1 MATPARLVMRNWE
14 GSIEFYPRVVTEP
27 DTVDELVAIMKDPE
41 KYPSPVR
48 AVGSRHS
55 TTRCGVADNGTVI
68 DMTKFNQIIEVGTNY
83 VTTEAGALY
92 IDVAKELESRNLQF
106 FVNLELGNLSMG
118 SAACGG
124 TKDASMPGEFGQVC
138 SYAIA
143 IKLVTPSG
151 DLQEVT
157 ESDPDLLQVMRSSY
171 GLLGIIYEVTFRIK
185 PLQSMSVSHATYSL
199 DEFEKQLPSLIAR
212 QESMMLY
219 LNPFLNKVT
228 VEFRKYHSERL
239 SSNHR
244 AWKLRNLAWK
254 TVAPGFAYWMTT
266 LVPFKPLRY
275 LILENFN
282 RCVQL
287 ALIYLVSSSN
297 TVPTDQIIRYP
308 HKSGRSKYTFSIW
321 AFSEE
326 SPPTQKTL
334 KSPDCSCT

>member
-1 MATPARLVMRNWE
+1 
-14 GSIEFYPRVVTEP
+14 
-27 DTVDELVAIMKDPE
+27 
-41 KYPSPVR
+41 
-48 AVGSRHS
+48 
-55 TTRCGVADNGTVI
+55 
-68 DMTKFNQIIEVGTNY
+68 
-83 VTTEAGALY
+83 
-92 IDVAKELESRNLQF
+92 
-106 FVNLELGNLSMG
+106 
-118 SAACGG
+118 
-124 TKDASMPGEFGQVC
+124 
-138 SYAIA
+138 
-143 IKLVTPSG
+143 
-151 DLQEVT
+151 
-157 ESDPDLLQVMRSSY
+157 
-171 GLLGIIYEVTFRIK
+171 
-185 PLQSMSVSHATYSL
+185 
-199 DEFEKQLPSLIAR
+199 
-212 QESMMLY
+212 MMLY

-326 SPPTQKTL
+326 SYLPILRSYFAFCRDYYREKGFRCDLVNVGYRISADTSSLFSYSFHGPVMTFDPVSTGARGWDDFL
-334 KSPDCSCT
+334 VAYNEFCSENGGIPLFNQTKWLNRELVRRAFGDRIDSFRSYRKRFDPEDRLLNEYFAEVLE